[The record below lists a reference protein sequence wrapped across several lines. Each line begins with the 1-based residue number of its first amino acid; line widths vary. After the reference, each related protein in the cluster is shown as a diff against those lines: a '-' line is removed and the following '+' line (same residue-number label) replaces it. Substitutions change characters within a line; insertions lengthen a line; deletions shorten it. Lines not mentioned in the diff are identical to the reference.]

1 MFSKLKQVRDLQ
13 GKAKQIQHV
22 LAAEKIEGSAGW
34 GKVKMTVDGNQNVVT
49 VSIDPDVMSDKTKLE
64 GLIKDAANDAMGK
77 VRKVMASKLK
87 DLGGLDLAKDMQ
99 DMIK

>member
-13 GKAKQIQHV
+13 GKAKQIQTA
-22 LAAEKIEGSAGW
+22 LSTEKVEGSGGW
-34 GKVKMTVDGNQNVVT
+34 GKVKMTVDGNQTVVSVT
-49 VSIDPDVMSDKTKLE
+49 IEPDAMNDKAKLE
-64 GLIKDAANDAMGK
+64 GMVKDATNDAMNK